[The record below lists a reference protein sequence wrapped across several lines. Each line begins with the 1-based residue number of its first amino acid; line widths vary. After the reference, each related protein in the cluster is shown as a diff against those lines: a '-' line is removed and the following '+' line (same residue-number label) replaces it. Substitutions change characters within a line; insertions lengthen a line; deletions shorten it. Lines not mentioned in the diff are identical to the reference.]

1 MFDACIIATHA
12 PDTLR
17 ILGNE
22 ATSDELRVL
31 GAFQYAY
38 RYIIISSPSKD
49 FYLKIFN
56 C

>member
-38 RYIIISSPSKD
+38 RYIIISSP
-49 FYLKIFN
+49 FYF
-56 C
+56 